1 MNILNGN
8 VLWFIKL
15 IFIIQTKNIRKAY
28 DLWTLNEPDTN
39 KKS

>member
-8 VLWFIKL
+8 ALWFIKL
-15 IFIIQTKNIRKAY
+15 IFTTQTKNIRKTYNSWA
-28 DLWTLNEPDTN
+28 LNEPDTN